1 MDKSPDDKN
10 GNGNGN
16 GNGKAKGNTDFD
28 ALMLIPFQFNG
39 TEVTAIIDECGD
51 PWFVAKDVCGVLGIS
66 NVPHAVSGLDDDE
79 RNTVVI
85 NDGIPGNPNKTIVN
99 ESGLYSLILKSRK
112 PEAKA
117 FKKWVTS
124 EVLPAIRRTGG
135 YALDETKQFEQALK
149 NPAKMLDLIKHYAET
164 NLALVQENKSMQPKV
179 RALEQ
184 LTYTNGSFNITMSS
198 KHLGVQRKFLIRWMN
213 AQVWIYR
220 MGGGGVWTGYDRRL
234 KQGFLE
240 QRVYRMTASDGTERS
255 RSQVLITPKGLAKLA
270 ELIPQRSIAGWE
282 EYWSNSDG
290 DSMTI

>member
-1 MDKSPDDKN
+1 MDKSPDNKN
-10 GNGNGN
+10 GNGNT
-16 GNGKAKGNTDFD
+16 KGNTDFD
-28 ALMLIPFQFNG
+28 ALMLIPFQFND
-39 TEVTAIIDECGD
+39 TEVTAIIDECGE
-51 PWFVAKDVCGVLGIS
+51 PWFVAKEVCGVLGFTNPS
-66 NVPHAVSGLDDDE
+66 DATKYLDADE
-79 RNTVVI
+79 RTLI
-85 NDGIPGNPNKTIVN
+85 NNPSGQGGSKTTIIN
-99 ESGLYSLILKSRK
+99 ESGLYSLIMRSRK

-117 FKKWVTS
+117 FRKWVTS
-124 EVLPAIRRTGG
+124 EVLPAIRRTGS
-135 YALDETKQFEQALK
+135 YALDETKQFDQALK
-149 NPAKMLDLIKHYAET
+149 NPAKMLDLIKHYAEN
-164 NLALVQENKSMQPKV
+164 NLVLAQENKAMQPKV

-184 LTYTNGSFNITMSS
+184 LTYTNGSFNLTMSS
-198 KHLGVQRKFLIRWMN
+198 KHLDVQRKFLIRWLN

-270 ELIPQRSIAGWE
+270 ELIPQRSVAGWE